1 MEIETILATDIR
13 STRNRKYLSVIVH
26 LGMYT
31 KHISLIDLVSV
42 EYRNGLFIVRYLKD

>member
-13 STRNRKYLSVIVH
+13 STRNGMYLSIVVH
-26 LGMYT
+26 IGMYT
-31 KHISLIDLVSV
+31 KHISLIDLISV